1 VDDAASSEEAIL
13 LRFHA
18 TLLLLLTVTGLS
30 LIALVAA
37 PPGNPTYSLGISPS
51 NPIGLG
57 GTVALTVSETGGTK
71 NSAYTLAFRVQKP
84 NGTGVAVNSQVLSTD
99 NFGAGGVSV
108 QYPASSWTALNGTV
122 KTDVVGVYNVVV
134 NQTAP
139 TNTGTVASGQFTV
152 TSQLSIVISQPTSG
166 AIVQRGQTVTISVT
180 VSNSLGAVS
189 GAIVVADYPTDTP
202 TNGHL
207 PVPQVTS
214 TNGVYSTI
222 YQVAMNDPLGYWTI
236 IVTAKDGSGNFG
248 TSLPVVVTLS
258 KSSLFV
264 DAMITYNSKGVPS
277 TSFSA
282 GDVLYP
288 YFRIRYSGSSGAFL
302 TAGQYVV
309 SVKNPS
315 GVTAANLTTVYD
327 ANRLGFY
334 APTGYSISGFDPGGT
349 WTVVI
354 NPNSLDDGFG
364 NTGPSFATSVRVDI
378 VTITSPLN
386 YLPFVI
392 GGVVAILGGIVAMKR
407 YDTSLEGFEHLEQM
421 IGGPIPRGSSL
432 LLLGDPGSGKTV
444 LSYELLH
451 DELEAGRVCALL
463 SYDAFPEDV
472 QGRMGEFG
480 WDIISHLRK
489 GRLKIIDCYSGL
501 AGQGEGALR
510 DPSDLTELNI
520 QVTSFITKSKSAP
533 VTLILDS
540 LTPIF
545 NGVEPKQ
552 AINFLQTVGAKVKK
566 TGGLFILTAT
576 KGAIPEDAIAKIKS
590 IVDGVVELT
599 LVRTGR
605 KGVRYLSV
613 LKMERRRI
621 ASETVSF
628 EIERGRGLVFRVSR
642 FRIFGRKLKHL
653 KLPSS
658 PFTKAEPVAS
668 TGGRAAEKKGDEN
681 NGEGKSSGVSPKRS
695 GARER

>member
-1 VDDAASSEEAIL
+1 MPQGALGKIR
-13 LRFHA
+13 LRPHVM
-18 TLLLLLTVTGLS
+18 LLTLVLVTTFAFVEQAHG
-30 LIALVAA
+30 VA
-37 PPGNPTYSLGISPS
+37 PYSLGINPS
-51 NPIGLG
+51 NISLG
-57 GTVALTVSETGGTK
+57 NSVTITVTISGGSR
-71 NSAYTLAFRVQKP
+71 NSAYGVTLGVQKP
-84 NGTGVAVNSQVLSTD
+84 NGTGLAVTSQVISTD
-99 NFGAGGVSV
+99 NRGGGSLSI
-108 QYPASSWTALNGTV
+108 QYPNAGSWTALNGTV
-122 KTDVVGVYNVVV
+122 ATNVGGVYNVAV
-134 NQTAP
+134 NQTSP
-139 TNTGTVASGQFTV
+139 TNIGTVATGQFTV
-152 TSQLSIVISQPTSG
+152 ISQMSVVVSQPISG
-166 AIVQRGQTVTISVT
+166 TVVQRGQTVTISVT
-180 VSNSLGAVS
+180 VSNSI
-189 GAIVVADYPTDTP
+189 GAISAATVMVDTP
-202 TNGHL
+202 SNGQL
-207 PVPQVTS
+207 VLPQVSSTS
-214 TNGVYSTI
+214 GVYSTS
-222 YQVAMNDPLGYWTI
+222 YQVLVNDPLGAWTL
-236 IVTAKDGSGNFG
+236 IVTAKDVNGNSG
-248 TSLPVVVTLS
+248 TSLPVVVTVA
-258 KSSLFV
+258 KNSLFV
-264 DAMITYNSKGVPS
+264 DAMITYNSKGAPS
-277 TSFSA
+277 SSFSA

-288 YFRIRYSGSSGAFL
+288 YFRIRYSGSNGAFL
-302 TAGQYVV
+302 TSGQYVV

-315 GVTAANLTTVYD
+315 GVTATNLTAVYD

-334 APTGYSISGFDPGGT
+334 APTGYSVSSFDPGGT

-354 NPNSLDDGFG
+354 NPNSLNDGFG
-364 NTGPSFATSVRVDI
+364 NTGPDFATSVRVD
-378 VTITSPLN
+378 VLTITSPLN

-392 GGVVAILGGIVAMKR
+392 GGVVALLGGIVALKR
-407 YDTSLEGFEHLEQM
+407 YDTSLEGFEHLEEM

-472 QGRMGEFG
+472 QGRMREFG

-520 QVTSFITKSKSAP
+520 QVTSFITKSRNAP

-545 NGVEPKQ
+545 NGVEAKQ

-628 EIERGRGLVFRVSR
+628 EIERERGLVFRVSR
-642 FRIFGRKLKHL
+642 FRILGRKLQHL
-653 KLPSS
+653 KLPIALL
-658 PFTKAEPVAS
+658 TKAGHGSSADAKAVAKR
-668 TGGRAAEKKGDEN
+668 TDES
-681 NGEGKSSGVSPKRS
+681 NGERKNSEVSQRRTS
-695 GARER
+695 ARER